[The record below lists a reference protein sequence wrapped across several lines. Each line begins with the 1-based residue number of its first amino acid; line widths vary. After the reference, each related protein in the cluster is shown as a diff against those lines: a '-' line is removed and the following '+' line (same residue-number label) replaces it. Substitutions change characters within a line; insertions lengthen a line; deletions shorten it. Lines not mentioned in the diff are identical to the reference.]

1 MIRKSLVVLA
11 LSIALCLASLP
22 SFTQAIPN
30 WAPNTAYAVGALVM
44 YQNVEYKCIQAH
56 TSQVGWEPPN
66 VPALW
71 QPVSGSPT
79 PTPTPAATPTPTPQP
94 TPTPT
99 PPPGGGGS
107 CAPAWNSTLAY
118 CNTST
123 TTCNGGNTA
132 SKNGLNF
139 TAQFWNQGQD
149 PTVAGNA
156 GPAGS
161 GDPWFTG
168 VACTTGA
175 PTPTPTP
182 TPTPKPTPTPSPTP
196 TPTPPPP

>member
-1 MIRKSLVVLA
+1 MKKLSAVILGVALV
-11 LSIALCLASLP
+11 LCLTSVASY
-22 SFTQAIPN
+22 SQTIPN

-44 YQNVEYKCIQAH
+44 YQSIEYKCIQAH

-71 QPVSGSPT
+71 SPVSGAPT
-79 PTPTPAATPTPTPQP
+79 PTPTPTATPTPTPTA

-123 TTCNGGNTA
+123 TTCNGGNKA

-149 PTVAGNA
+149 PTVAGHA

-168 VACTTGA
+168 VACTNGTPA
-175 PTPTPTP
+175 PTPTPTA
-182 TPTPKPTPTPSPTP
+182 TPTPVS
-196 TPTPPPP
+196 